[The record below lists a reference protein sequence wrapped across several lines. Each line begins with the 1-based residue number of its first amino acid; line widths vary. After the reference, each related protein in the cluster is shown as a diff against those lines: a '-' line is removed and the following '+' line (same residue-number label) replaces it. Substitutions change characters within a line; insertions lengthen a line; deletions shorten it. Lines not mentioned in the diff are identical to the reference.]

1 MPSPFNKGRMKT
13 LLAWAKLNALLQGQ
27 QYLVD
32 LMLWALNSCRWRGCQ
47 TCAWDLG
54 PGCGWCCGKPYGK
67 NSACITVMA
76 PADDVDLQF
85 HGLLT

>member
-1 MPSPFNKGRMKT
+1 MHGT
-13 LLAWAKLNALLQGQ
+13 
-27 QYLVD
+27 
-32 LMLWALNSCRWRGCQ
+32 
-47 TCAWDLG
+47 WDLG
-54 PGCGWCCGKPYGK
+54 VGGAVANHIEK